1 MLDKMDLSRR
11 WVISDRD
18 PVRRWSDGR
27 VVILGDA
34 AHPALQTFAQGA
46 SMAVEDAVCLAELVA
61 QSDGDFAAAFGALVK
76 ARGVRTARVQLE
88 GRMMWEGYHAEDVA
102 RDVWLDMFSSRSE
115 REVCDCLAW
124 LYDGFDLS
132 RVASA
137 RRA

>member
-1 MLDKMDLSRR
+1 MA
-11 WVISDRD
+11 IE
-18 PVRRWSDGR
+18 DG
-27 VVILGDA
+27 
-34 AHPALQTFAQGA
+34 
-46 SMAVEDAVCLAELVA
+46 VCLGELVA
-61 QSDGDFAAAFGALVK
+61 RADGDIAGAFAALVK

-132 RVASA
+132 QASAA